1 MVIGFAMFVNTIFGN
16 PRDLLETGAAS
27 GPYQPSA
34 KLAMRDETELISI
47 YPEQFEENRNNI

>member
-1 MVIGFAMFVNTIFGN
+1 MFVNTIFGN